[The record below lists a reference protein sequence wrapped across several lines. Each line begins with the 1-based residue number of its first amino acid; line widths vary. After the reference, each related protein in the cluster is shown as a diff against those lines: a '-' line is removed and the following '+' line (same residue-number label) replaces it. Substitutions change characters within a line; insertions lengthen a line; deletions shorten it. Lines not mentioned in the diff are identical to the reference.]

1 METLP
6 LDPAILALLALGGL
20 GGLGLLALFL
30 MLRRQRGDTTRLG
43 GALERLAASQ
53 SELAGRLSALAESQ
67 AAAQTRLAEG
77 QQALQTA
84 VVGQVASRLQAQERA
99 VSQALE
105 NRLAE
110 VDKRLAQGLETTR
123 KSTTDSLQD
132 LRERLAVIDRAQKN
146 IADLSGQVDGLR
158 EVLSNKQ
165 ARGAFGEIQL
175 TDLVGAILPPSAFGL
190 QVKLSNE
197 RRVDCLIHL
206 PQPPGPIAVDAKF
219 PLESYHA
226 LRNAADEAARAQ
238 AGRAFAADVIKH
250 VRDIADRYIIPGE
263 TAESALMFL
272 PSEAVYAE
280 LHASFPNVVEE
291 SYRRR
296 VWIVS
301 PTTLMA
307 TLNTVRAVLKDARI
321 REEAREIQRL
331 VGLLLED
338 VGRLDDRVGNLD
350 RHFEQTRRDLEQI
363 KTSSGRIAGRGGRI
377 LDLQLG
383 HDADAGAAAD
393 AEAADHL
400 AAPRVRGGEYEK
412 K

>member
-6 LDPAILALLALGGL
+6 LDAQALTLIALGL
-20 GGLGLLALFL
+20 GGLGLLGLLGLLL
-30 MLRRQRGDTTRLG
+30 MLRRQRAATSALG
-43 GALERLAASQ
+43 GNLGQALERLAASQ
-53 SELAGRLSALAESQ
+53 SELAGRLAAQAESQ
-67 AAAQTRLAEG
+67 AAAQARLAEG

-99 VSQALE
+99 VSQALD

-110 VDKRLAQGLETTR
+110 VDKKLHQGLETTR
-123 KSTTDSLQD
+123 KTTTDTLHD

-146 IADLSGQVDGLR
+146 IADLSGQVVGLR

-165 ARGAFGEIQL
+165 ARGAFGEVQL
-175 TDLVGAILPPSAFGL
+175 HDLVGAILPPSAFDF
-190 QVKLSNE
+190 QVKLSND
-197 RRVDCLIHL
+197 RRVDCLIRL
-206 PQPPGPIAVDAKF
+206 PMPPGPIAVDAKF

-226 LRNAADEAARAQ
+226 LRIAEDDTSRTQ
-238 AGRAFAADVIKH
+238 AGRTFSADVIKH
-250 VRDIADRYIIPGE
+250 VRDIAERYIIPGE

-321 REEAREIQRL
+321 REEAKEIQRL
-331 VGLLLED
+331 VGLLLGD
-338 VGRLDDRVGNLD
+338 VERLDDRVGNLD
-350 RHFEQTRRDLEQI
+350 KHFDQTRRDIDLI
-363 KTSSGRIAGRGGRI
+363 KTSTGKIASRGSRI

-383 HDADAGAAAD
+383 HDDDETPAHEALPKAD
-393 AEAADHL
+393 
-400 AAPRVRGGEYEK
+400 GG
-412 K
+412 